1 MRAVGAVGAMFA
13 DVAISG
19 AGPVGCAL
27 ALALADAGR
36 RVLLIELQ
44 SRGNTGAQPFRP
56 IALSH
61 GSRLILERVG
71 AWDELALSATPI
83 ETVHV
88 SQAGGFGRTLL
99 AAAESGVPALG
110 YVVDYGLLAEHLI
123 ARASGRVAEF
133 RSGSALSLDEQAN
146 AACVVHAEGA
156 AAGMHEKRYDQDALV
171 AEIDAAP
178 AAHGR
183 AWERFTAEG
192 PLALLPYAGR
202 YGAVWAMRPQRAA
215 ALEAAADAE
224 FLQALQEAFGRR
236 AGRFTA
242 VRRRTR
248 VPLALRRRRDRVD
261 GRQVYVGNAAQ
272 ALHPVAGQGLNLGL
286 RDAWDLARC
295 MAARADA
302 GAADLL
308 ANYAARRRLDAGVT
322 ARMTDLLATM
332 YVARNL
338 HNSES
343 SYSPHSPYSPHGPH
357 IPHNRHNPAVA
368 AARGA
373 AMLALDA
380 CAPARRFFARRMV
393 YGPSAIP

>member
-1 MRAVGAVGAMFA
+1 MFA

-44 SRGNTGAQPFRP
+44 PRGNAGAQPFRP

-61 GSRLILERVG
+61 GSRLILERIG
-71 AWDELALSATPI
+71 AWDALAPSATPI
-83 ETVHV
+83 ETVHA

-99 AAAESGVPALG
+99 SAAESGVPALG
-110 YVVDYGLLAEHLI
+110 YVVDYGLLAEQLV

-133 RSGSALSLDEQAN
+133 RSGSALSLDEQAR

-156 AAGMHEKRYDQDALV
+156 SAGMHEKRYDQDALV
-171 AEIDAAP
+171 AEIDAEP
-178 AAHGR
+178 VAHGR

-215 ALEAAADAE
+215 ALEAASEAV

-242 VRRRTR
+242 ARRRTR
-248 VPLALRRRRDRVD
+248 VPLALRRRRGRVD

-286 RDAWDLARC
+286 RDAWELARC
-295 MAARADA
+295 MAARADP

-308 ANYAARRRLDAGVT
+308 ANFAARRRLDAGAT
-322 ARMTDLLATM
+322 AGVTDLLATM
-332 YVARNL
+332 YVARTL
-338 HNSES
+338 HG
-343 SYSPHSPYSPHGPH
+343 PQGPHGPH
-357 IPHNRHNPAVA
+357 NSHNPAVA